1 MVIYFANHYYGE
13 ACNAKAPMSDKA
25 TDLASVPSRR
35 ITRPR
40 EELDAEHEDPYAMGW
55 EAGENLDDPPPNPY
69 ANGTSA
75 RLWRMG
81 FSARVDEYIARTK
94 RAGLAT
100 SLT

>member
-1 MVIYFANHYYGE
+1 MPEKAN
-13 ACNAKAPMSDKA
+13 
-25 TDLASVPSRR
+25 DLASTPSRR

-40 EELDAEHEDPYAMGW
+40 EELDAEHEDPYAKGW

-69 ANGTSA
+69 LRGTSA